1 MNNMHLM
8 HEYRSFLFAILLAT
22 FIFGTV
28 VAVAAD
34 YKTLGEYTSQQHQF
48 KVVKLAEGLN
58 HPWSLAFLPDGDF
71 LVTER
76 SGRLRRFSN
85 GSLDLKPIAGLPE
98 IATKGQGGLLD
109 VAVHPD
115 FIDNQLIY
123 FTYSASNWRGAGTQL
138 ARARLENHALKNLE
152 VLFVA
157 QPKSR
162 GGRHFGSRIVFA
174 PDGFLYLSLGDRG
187 KRESAQDLSGH
198 TGSLIRL
205 NHDGTVPGDKPFV
218 KQNDALPEIYSYGHR
233 NIQGLAV
240 QPETG
245 LLWSHEHGPKGG
257 DELNIA
263 HAGVNYGWPVIT
275 YGRNYGSG
283 TKIGE
288 GTKKTGMQQPIYY
301 WVPSIAPSG
310 MAFYEGDAFPK
321 WNGNLFIGSLKF
333 RHLVRLQLEG
343 ETVEKEEVLLAK
355 VLGRIR
361 DVRSGPDGFIYLLTD
376 ADNGMLVRLE
386 PI

>member
-1 MNNMHLM
+1 MMNKHANF
-8 HEYRSFLFAILLAT
+8 SSTPVAIASVFIF
-22 FIFGTV
+22 FIFGTDV
-28 VAVAAD
+28 GFAAD
-34 YKTLGEYTSQQHQF
+34 HKTLGEHESEQHRF
-48 KVVKLAEGLN
+48 KAVRLADGLS
-58 HPWSLAFLPDGDF
+58 HPWSLAFLPNGD
-71 LVTER
+71 LLITER
-76 SGRLRRFSN
+76 PGRLRSFSN
-85 GSLDLKPIAGLPE
+85 GALDPKPISGLPE
-98 IATKGQGGLLD
+98 VSAAGQGGLLD

-115 FIDNQLIY
+115 FVNNQLIY

-138 ARARLENHALKNLE
+138 ARAQLENHTLKNLE

-157 QPKSR
+157 QPQSR

-174 PDGFLYLSLGDRG
+174 PDGFLYLTLGDRG

-205 NHDGTVPGDKPFV
+205 NHDGTVPGNNPFV
-218 KQNDALPEIYSYGHR
+218 NQNNTRAEIYSYGHR
-233 NIQGLAV
+233 NMQGLAV

-245 LLWSHEHGPKGG
+245 LLWSHEHGPQGG

-263 HAGVNYGWPVIT
+263 RTGVNYGWPVIT

-288 GTKKTGMQQPIYY
+288 GTKKAGMQQPVYY

-310 MAFYEGDAFPK
+310 MAFYTGNAFPN

-343 ETVEKEEVLLAK
+343 ETVVKEEVLLAK
-355 VLGRIR
+355 ELGRIR
-361 DVRSGPDGFIYLLTD
+361 DVRSGADGFIYLLTD
-376 ADNGMLVRLE
+376 ADNGVLVRLE